1 MIKSCRTM
9 MVGLVGLWLG
19 GCSVVVFEDS
29 AACPAQ
35 KTCPIDATKVAP
47 VPKGTEPNELEQDDT
62 AQNITSA
69 DETASSA
76 SQQQGTVG
84 QTASMSAVDVVNQID
99 GHLSYFDVDSAALR
113 TPTVSGLLFVAEYL
127 KANPTGRILVEGHC
141 DERGTRDY
149 NIALGHKRAEA
160 VRKQLA
166 RMGVDQQRITTKSFG
181 KERPAMRGTS
191 PETWAKNR
199 RTVIRIRG
207 E

>member
-1 MIKSCRTM
+1 MMICRT
-9 MVGLVGLWLG
+9 LRAAFIGLWLS
-19 GCSVVVFEDS
+19 GCSVVVFEDGP
-29 AACPAQ
+29 ACPADRACPVVEMPPAAPADVAPAKAENVAPA
-35 KTCPIDATKVAP
+35 KTPDQALDQAPTEAATKQA
-47 VPKGTEPNELEQDDT
+47 KID
-62 AQNITSA
+62 IK
-69 DETASSA
+69 
-76 SQQQGTVG
+76 
-84 QTASMSAVDVVNQID
+84 ID
-99 GHLSYFDVDSAALR
+99 GYLSYFDYDSAVLSQQ
-113 TPTVSGLLFVAEYL
+113 TLSGLLFVADYL
-127 KANPTGRILVEGHC
+127 KSNPVVQILIEGHC

-149 NIALGHKRAEA
+149 NIALGHKRADA